1 MTYNKKIIR
10 TNSYIEIY
18 EYEYPIIADYEIT
31 SRKKKKSKLDFD
43 ELDTDKQNLK
53 LKRLAKTRQQAKW
66 KLIRLVDVNFN
77 NQTSF
82 LTLTTKENITD
93 RSLFNNLFDKFVT
106 RLNYHVLGTK
116 KRLIKYIAV
125 LEKQK
130 RGAWH
135 VHMMLFSFPY
145 VPHSKLLKIWRH
157 GAVRINKIHEIDD
170 SSNAGRYVSKYM
182 EKGMAQELLE
192 SMGKKSYYS
201 SRNLKKVE
209 EFKVLSDEKF
219 FENQP
224 VVYESTYNSKFYKD
238 GRLLNNKVKYKKIKL
253 KE

>member
-1 MTYNKKIIR
+1 M
-10 TNSYIEIY
+10 
-18 EYEYPIIADYEIT
+18 
-31 SRKKKKSKLDFD
+31 
-43 ELDTDKQNLK
+43 
-53 LKRLAKTRQQAKW
+53 
-66 KLIRLVDVNFN
+66 VDVNFN

-145 VPHSKLLKIWRH
+145 VPHGKLLKI
-157 GAVRINKIHEIDD
+157 
-170 SSNAGRYVSKYM
+170 
-182 EKGMAQELLE
+182 
-192 SMGKKSYYS
+192 
-201 SRNLKKVE
+201 
-209 EFKVLSDEKF
+209 
-219 FENQP
+219 
-224 VVYESTYNSKFYKD
+224 
-238 GRLLNNKVKYKKIKL
+238 
-253 KE
+253 

>member
-10 TNSYIEIY
+10 TSSYIEIY
-18 EYEYPIIADYEIT
+18 EYEYPIVSDFKV
-31 SRKKKKSKLDFD
+31 SNKKKKKSNLEFD
-43 ELDTDKQNLK
+43 ELNSDEKNLK
-53 LKRLAKTRQQAKW
+53 LARLARTRQNAKW
-66 KLIRLVDVNFN
+66 KLVRLIDLNFDN
-77 NQTSF
+77 RTSF
-82 LTLTTKENITD
+82 LTLTTKENVTNRYI
-93 RSLFNNLFDKFVT
+93 FNNMFDKFVT

-116 KRLIKYIAV
+116 KRQIKYIAV

-135 VHMMLFSFPY
+135 IHMMLFSFPC
-145 VPHSKLLKIWRH
+145 VPHSKLLKIWKH

-192 SMGKKSYYS
+192 SMEKKSYYS
-201 SRNLKKVE
+201 SRNLKKIE

>member
-1 MTYNKKIIR
+1 MTYNQKIIR
-10 TNSYIEIY
+10 TGSYIEVY
-18 EYEYPIIADYEIT
+18 EYEFPIVSDFVIT
-31 SRKKKKSKLDFD
+31 NRENRESNIEFDDLDN
-43 ELDTDKQNLK
+43 DKQDLK
-53 LKRLAKTRQQAKW
+53 LKRLSRTRQQAKW
-66 KLIRLVDVNFN
+66 NLIRLVDVNFDDK
-77 NQTSF
+77 TSF
-82 LTLTTKENITD
+82 LTLTTKENVTD
-93 RSLFNNLFDKFVT
+93 RSLFNNMFDKFVT

-145 VPHSKLLKIWRH
+145 VPHSKLLKIWGH

-170 SSNAGRYVSKYM
+170 ASNAGIYVAKYM
-182 EKGMAQELLE
+182 EKGMSQELLE

-209 EFKVLSDEKF
+209 EIKVLSDEKL
-219 FENQP
+219 FENQQ
-224 VVYESTYNSKFYKD
+224 VVYETSYNSKAYKN
-238 GRLLNNKVKYKKIKL
+238 GKLVNNKVRYKKIKL
-253 KE
+253 